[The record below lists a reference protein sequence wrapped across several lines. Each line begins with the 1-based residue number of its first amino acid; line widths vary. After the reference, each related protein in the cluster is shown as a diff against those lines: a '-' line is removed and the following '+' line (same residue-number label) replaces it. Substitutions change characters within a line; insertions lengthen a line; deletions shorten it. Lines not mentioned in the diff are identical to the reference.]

1 MACQAYQDK
10 VHAYFDRELDAGG
23 RDEFMAHLRDCA
35 DCRWDFKLYRKM
47 FQTMEQMDAD
57 APQDLPSRIMA
68 TVRGMGMPL
77 PWAGIPSWYATPQ
90 AMGLAAA
97 AVFVVAVY
105 AGLETRRPLAP
116 PFEAP
121 RPVMQQAAA
130 EPLPVRAV
138 EPAESRLGPI
148 RVTAT
153 GRVEVLRR
161 GTSEWSLVSANER
174 IGYED
179 RVRTGADASAVIE
192 YPDRASLRVK
202 PGSLVQVLDQAV
214 RVFQGDTWIKVERKG
229 SRFEARTPNAVASV
243 RGTMYAVRVERIP
256 FDRDQLLA
264 VAEGALEPG
273 ADSASG
279 PNASV
284 SAASAPLTL
293 AERLRL
299 ELLGRFRTSVKVYE
313 STVAVQ
319 AVDPA
324 TGERKPE
331 RLVGAG
337 YGTAVT
343 GDTVLEAAALEP
355 ADYLA
360 WKLPVPAA
368 VLHQATVAAARPAA
382 EPVAGA
388 PVGLASGGVLGLDA
402 GTGLPQLGPV
412 EPPADEPTA
421 SAAPRPGS
429 GPLGYDGLQQR

>member
-23 RDEFMAHLRDCA
+23 RDEFMTHLRDCA
-35 DCRWDFKLYRKM
+35 ECRWDFKLYRKM
-47 FQTMEQMDAD
+47 FQTMEQMDAES
-57 APQDLPSRIMA
+57 PLDLPSRIMA
-68 TVRGMGMPL
+68 AVRGMGL
-77 PWAGIPSWYATPQ
+77 SVPWGQGPAWYASPQ
-90 AMGLAAA
+90 TWGLAAA
-97 AVFVVAVY
+97 AVFMIAAYV
-105 AGLETRRPLAP
+105 GFETRRPLEN
-116 PFEAP
+116 PFESP
-121 RPVMQQAAA
+121 RPVMQQATALEAA
-130 EPLPVRAV
+130 PARPQ

-161 GTSEWSLVSANER
+161 GSSEWSAVSANER

-179 RVRTGADASAVIE
+179 RVRTGPDASAVIE

-243 RGTMYAVRVERIP
+243 RGTMYAVRVERVP

-273 ADSASG
+273 VGSATG

-324 TGERKPE
+324 TGERKAE
-331 RLVGAG
+331 HLVGAG
-337 YGTAVT
+337 RATAVT
-343 GDTVLEAAALEP
+343 GDMVQPVTVLEP

-368 VLHQATVAAARPAA
+368 VLQQASLAAARPAGGL
-382 EPVAGA
+382 AGA
-388 PVGLASGGVLGLDA
+388 DTGA
-402 GTGLPQLGPV
+402 GTAAVVDAAPSLGTDAALDPGG
-412 EPPADEPTA
+412 EQPAA
-421 SAAPRPGS
+421 SAAPRPGI